1 MWWHWKTHQ
10 QISEPRKHSKNSSI
24 KGTYTAPSILL
35 EGTFCQN
42 ASIWYI
48 YKLCY
53 IWRYKHQE
61 CERPIG
67 PHPTPTPKHPQSTRG
82 GGRSMYG
89 LCGQR
94 SVDRLIIRKV
104 CTRGSNHQLPKLLK
118 ALNKKKTR
126 PQYFMPEDEWEPWS
140 SPLEPLG
147 MYLAQMDPNF
157 NYFFNCQKSGPW
169 RSRRRMVWYP
179 EYKLEARRAEDGVFI
194 ILTDQ
199 KFSAGSTMNITLFKY
214 FRNGQHW
221 SLQNSMICKVPPSGC
236 CPLPHMPSWSGHV
249 WSKKYSTF

>member
-82 GGRSMYG
+82 GGG
-89 LCGQR
+89 LCTGYAANGR
-94 SVDRLIIRKV
+94 SIVWLSAKCAPAGPTTNCR
-104 CTRGSNHQLPKLLK
+104 NFWKLWT
-118 ALNKKKTR
+118 KKKHDHNILCQR
-126 PQYFMPEDEWEPWS
+126 MNGSLEVPPWN
-140 SPLEPLG
+140 PLECTWRKWIQTSTISSTVKKVVPES
-147 MYLAQMDPNF
+147 LAEGWFDTRNTNWRREGPRTECSLFWLIRNF
-157 NYFFNCQKSGPW
+157 QLVRQW
-169 RSRRRMVWYP
+169 
-179 EYKLEARRAEDGVFI
+179 I
-194 ILTDQ
+194 
-199 KFSAGSTMNITLFKY
+199 
-214 FRNGQHW
+214 
-221 SLQNSMICKVPPSGC
+221 
-236 CPLPHMPSWSGHV
+236 
-249 WSKKYSTF
+249 